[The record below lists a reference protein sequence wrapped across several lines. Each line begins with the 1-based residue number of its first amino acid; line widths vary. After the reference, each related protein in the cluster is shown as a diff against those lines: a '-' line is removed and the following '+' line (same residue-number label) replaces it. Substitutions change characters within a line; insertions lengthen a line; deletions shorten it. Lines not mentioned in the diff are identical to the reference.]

1 METTTTAPTIPWD
14 FSSPWNNPHYSTL
27 YSRPISLYPCDEYRE
42 ILDFFVSNQGDYYN
56 GPDYRLILCI
66 KTYRYSEKE
75 TTLYYDLG
83 SFPDSLDN
91 SVAVKNVQTY
101 ANYVLATYQ
110 ETFDLQHCP
119 SFDLIDNV
127 DENFNPL

>member
-1 METTTTAPTIPWD
+1 METTTPTISWS
-14 FSSPWNNPHYSTL
+14 FSSPWNNPHFSTL
-27 YSRPISLYPCDEYRE
+27 YSRPISLYPDDEFRE
-42 ILDFFVSNQGDYYN
+42 VLEFFVSEDYYS

-91 SVAVKNVQTY
+91 SIAVKNVQNY

-110 ETFDLQHCP
+110 ETFNLFHCP
-119 SFDLIDNV
+119 GFNLISFFLASK
-127 DENFNPL
+127 LSTRC

>member
-14 FSSPWNNPHYSTL
+14 FSSPWDNPHFSTL
-27 YSRPISLYPCDEYRE
+27 YSQEITLQLDDEYKDV
-42 ILDFFVSNQGDYYN
+42 LDFFVSDQGDYCN
-56 GPDYRLILCI
+56 GADYRLIVHI
-66 KTYRYSEKE
+66 TTYRQSEKQY
-75 TTLYYDLG
+75 TRFYDLG

-101 ANYVLATYQ
+101 ANYVLTTYQ
-110 ETFDLQHCP
+110 ETFNLAHCP
-119 SFDLIDNV
+119 SFELIDNV

>member
-1 METTTTAPTIPWD
+1 MTTATATIQWA
-14 FSSPWNNPHYSTL
+14 FSSPWNNPHFSTL
-27 YSRPISLYPCDEYRE
+27 YSREITLQPCEEYKE
-42 ILDFFVSNQGDYYN
+42 VLDFFVSDQDGGYRSS
-56 GPDYRLILCI
+56 DYRLILCI
-66 KTYRYSEKE
+66 KTYQYSEKE

-101 ANYVLATYQ
+101 ANYVLATYR

-119 SFDLIDNV
+119 SFELIDNV